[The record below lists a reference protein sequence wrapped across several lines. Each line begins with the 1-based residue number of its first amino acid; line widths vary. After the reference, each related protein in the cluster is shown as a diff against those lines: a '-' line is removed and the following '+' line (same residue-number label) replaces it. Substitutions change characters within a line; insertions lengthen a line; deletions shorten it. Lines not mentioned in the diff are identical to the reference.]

1 VNLPPGGGDRPASR
15 TTTRPSLRDRPRLVP
30 IAAGT
35 VALLV
40 LVLVGLSPVVPG
52 LTLHRVRADRAQP
65 GGSPGTART
74 GLTAAP
80 GAPGA
85 PGAAVRLDQNVVEQV
100 ARLLD
105 QRAEAVLDGD
115 RRLWLSTL
123 DPGNPDFVH
132 QQAALFDRL
141 RLLPLKRWSYGGVT
155 SRPDPAS
162 GGTTRLVDVRLS
174 YRLAADT
181 RDVVREQHLVARR
194 WGTGWVL
201 SGERADQQRDVWDLG
216 PIAVARGA
224 RSLVIGSTSQRGVL
238 QRFAQETDAAA
249 HRVDAAW
256 GTRWP
261 RTVVVVVPA
270 DLRAMATVLGARS
283 PGGLNQVAAI
293 TFGDLGGGQ
302 AAGSADRVVINAAA
316 FSAFGPLGRRV
327 VLTHEVTHVA
337 TRATTVAD
345 VPMWLQEGFAD
356 YVAYRGTGLSRG
368 VIADD
373 LLRLVRA
380 GKGPQH
386 LPDAQDF
393 DPSRSRI
400 APAYAGAWLAMD
412 LIARTGGPREVVAFY
427 REAAGIN
434 PAADGELGVQAAA
447 GGNAAGAPAAVQGL
461 SQVGVEEGTPVPSPS
476 SSDGATTRSAFHD
489 VLGTDQAGFERRWR
503 AYLAAVARDDG

>member
-1 VNLPPGGGDRPASR
+1 MSR
-15 TTTRPSLRDRPRLVP
+15 TTTRPSKRDRPWLLSIGAV
-30 IAAGT
+30 T

-40 LVLVGLSPVVPG
+40 VVLVGLSPMAPG
-52 LTLHRVRADRAQP
+52 LSLSLHPARADRAQAD
-65 GGSPGTART
+65 GSPGTGPT

-85 PGAAVRLDQNVVEQV
+85 AVRADQNVDEQV
-100 ARLLD
+100 AQLLD
-105 QRAEAVLDGD
+105 QRAEAVLGGD
-115 RRLWLSTL
+115 RQRWLSTL
-123 DPGNPDFVH
+123 DPGNPDFVR

-141 RLLPLKRWSYGGVT
+141 RLLPLTRWTYRSVT

-162 GGTTRLVDVRLS
+162 GGTTRLVDVRLD

-181 RDVVREQHLVARR
+181 RDVVREQHLLARR
-194 WGTGWVL
+194 WGSGWVL
-201 SGERADQQRDVWDLG
+201 TGERADVQRDVWDLG
-216 PIAVARGA
+216 AIAVVRGA
-224 RSLVIGSTSQRGVL
+224 RSLVIGSTSQRGAL

-249 HRVDAAW
+249 HRVDAVW

-270 DLRAMATVLGARS
+270 DLRSMATVLGARS
-283 PGGLNQVAAI
+283 PGGLDQVAAI

-316 FSAFGPLGRRV
+316 FSAFGPIGRRV

-345 VPMWLQEGFAD
+345 VPMWIQEGFAD
-356 YVAYRGTGLSRG
+356 YVAYRGTRLSRG

-373 LLRLVRA
+373 VLRLVRA
-380 GKGPQH
+380 GKAPKH
-386 LPDAQDF
+386 LPDPQDF

-434 PAADGELGVQAAA
+434 PAADGALGVQAAA
-447 GGNAAGAPAAVQGL
+447 GGNAAGAPAAVQAL
-461 SQVGVEEGTPVPSPS
+461 SQVGVEAGTPAPSPS
-476 SSDGATTRSAFHD
+476 STDGATTRAAFHD

-503 AYLAAVARDDG
+503 AYLAAVARDHG